1 LRDALQPILPHY
13 DYILLDCP
21 PALGFLTINA
31 LAAADSVIIP
41 LQCEF
46 FALEG
51 VQQLMDTI
59 GVVKERWNPSLSVLG
74 VLLTMYE
81 KRYSVTH
88 AVDEDVRKTFGDIVF
103 KTVVPR
109 NVRVSEA
116 PSHGM
121 PITQYESSSSG
132 AESYRLLAAEV
143 MSKGDAI
150 YG

>member
-1 LRDALQPILPHY
+1 MLTVNAMTTADTVLVPI
-13 DYILLDCP
+13 
-21 PALGFLTINA
+21 
-31 LAAADSVIIP
+31 
-41 LQCEF
+41 QCEF

-59 GVVKERWNPSLSVLG
+59 SVVKDKWNPSLEILG

-81 KRYSVTH
+81 RRYSVTR

-116 PSHGM
+116 PSHGK
-121 PITQYESSSSG
+121 PALFYDFNSSG
-132 AESYRLLAAEV
+132 AQAYLRVATELVQRTMGE
-143 MSKGDAI
+143 
-150 YG
+150 